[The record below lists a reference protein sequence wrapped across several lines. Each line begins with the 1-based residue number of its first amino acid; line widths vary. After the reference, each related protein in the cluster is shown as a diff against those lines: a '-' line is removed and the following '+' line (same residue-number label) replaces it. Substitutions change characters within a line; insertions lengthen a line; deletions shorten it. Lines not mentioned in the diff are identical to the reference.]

1 MSKLFFYDLETTG
14 VKFWKNGI
22 HQISGAIVIDGI
34 GVEKFNFKVRPF
46 EGCLIEEEALAV
58 GGVTTEIVKG
68 YTDMKEVYKQLV
80 EMLSKYVNKYDKKD
94 KFHLVGYNNAS
105 FDNQFFRAFF
115 VQNNDQY
122 FGSWFWSDS
131 IDLMVLASYKFKDE
145 RSGMVDFKQ
154 KTVAA
159 KCGIEVDESKLH
171 DAEYDIDL
179 CIKIYD
185 YLENAK

>member
-14 VKFWKNGI
+14 VKYWRNGI
-22 HQISGAIVIDGI
+22 HQISGAIVIDGVC
-34 GVEKFNFKVRPF
+34 VEKFNFKVKPF
-46 EGCLIEEEALAV
+46 EGCTIEEEALTV
-58 GGVTTEIVKG
+58 GGVTLEIVKG
-68 YTDMKEVYKQLV
+68 YPDMKSVHKQLV
-80 EMLSKYVNKYDKKD
+80 EMLSKYVNKYDKND
-94 KFHLVGYNNAS
+94 KFHLVGYNSAS

-131 IDLMVLASYKFKDE
+131 IDVMVLASMNFKDE
-145 RSGMVDFKQ
+145 RNTMPDFKQ

-159 KCGIEVDESKLH
+159 KCGIPIDESRLH

-179 CIKIYD
+179 CIKIYEF
-185 YLENAK
+185 LEAI